1 MASVVQS
8 ENIISLI
15 IQELERLD
23 KFEQQEYLVQLR
35 AKRLSRRKLKP
46 LATLSG
52 GVKPLTMAQID
63 KIKHLSRK
71 RG

>member
-52 GVKPLTMAQID
+52 EVKPLTMAQID